1 MDKYIKNII
10 EEKFVSKAQQ
20 RFFYAKA
27 GDKDLSKTERKKWGK
42 MAKEFSDKTDYEK
55 IPDTVETEVDEIVD
69 EKGNI
74 SRKKI
79 PVSKASKGA
88 THKTSDEVAKASTGL
103 MGTHGLGRG
112 GLTSLR
118 YWAEADMSKALG
130 YEKTLGQDA
139 DKEDAEDYFEK
150 ELGMSEPEAEERLS
164 SYGYDKNLPDDKV
177 RLIENPKKYVS
188 DYVESVLSKKSSSED
203 LITKDQTEDIDK
215 EISPIIQKQIKSLKN
230 TLVKN
235 NLSVKDVINLLNK
248 NDE

>member
-10 EEKFVSKAQQ
+10 EEKFASKAQQ
-20 RFFYAKA
+20 RFFFAKA
-27 GDKDLSKTERKKWGK
+27 GDKDISKKERKKWGK
-42 MAKEFSDKTDYEK
+42 WAQEFSDKTDYEK

-79 PVSKASKGA
+79 PTSRASKGA
-88 THKTSDEVAKASTGL
+88 SHKTSDEVAKTGWGA
-103 MGTHGLGRG
+103 MGNHGLGRG
-112 GLTSLR
+112 GVTTLR

-130 YEKTLGQDA
+130 FEKTLGQDA
-139 DKEDAEDYFEK
+139 DKEDAEEYFEK
-150 ELGMSEPEAEERLS
+150 ELGMSEPEADERLS